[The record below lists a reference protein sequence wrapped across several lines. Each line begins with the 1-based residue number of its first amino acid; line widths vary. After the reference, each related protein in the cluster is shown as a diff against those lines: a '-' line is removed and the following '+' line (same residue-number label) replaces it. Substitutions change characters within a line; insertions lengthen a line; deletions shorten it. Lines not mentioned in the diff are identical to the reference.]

1 MTKLRPQFGVGLLL
15 VALGACKT
23 TNTVGYPA
31 EYVSMKGPGH
41 VWVTESDKSVIELY
55 NPQIKGENGDTL
67 VGFLGKSGTY
77 FEMPLSDVKLMRAPE
92 ISMGRTMLFAGTI
105 AIGSAL
111 LLTQV
116 TGTNGPANVCF
127 LPGAGNN
134 GLPLPCPKPA
144 ITTDLP

>member
-1 MTKLRPQFGVGLLL
+1 
-15 VALGACKT
+15 
-23 TNTVGYPA
+23 
-31 EYVSMKGPGH
+31 
-41 VWVTESDKSVIELY
+41 
-55 NPQIKGENGDTL
+55 
-67 VGFLGKSGTY
+67 
-77 FEMPLSDVKLMRAPE
+77 
-92 ISMGRTMLFAGTI
+92 MGRTMLFAGTI